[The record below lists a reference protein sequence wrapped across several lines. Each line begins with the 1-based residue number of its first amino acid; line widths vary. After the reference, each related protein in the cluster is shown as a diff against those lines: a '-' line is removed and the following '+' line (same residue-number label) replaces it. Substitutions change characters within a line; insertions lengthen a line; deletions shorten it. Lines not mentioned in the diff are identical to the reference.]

1 MVFTRRALIERLG
14 STSIAL
20 APLSASP
27 FAGQSIPNRERAVT
41 GASDSIATTLL
52 GEPSHADQA
61 LQIVNIESLEGEA
74 RKVISPAR
82 MSFLE
87 PSGDGWSYR
96 ENRRAFNDY
105 PLMPHRLMGISE
117 QAIDQRVTL
126 LGHELP
132 LPIISCPIGSQGMV
146 HADAELSTASGT
158 GMAGTLYVL
167 SGAANKPMEDVAKAA
182 TGPKWFQIYL
192 NRDMGINRWLVQR
205 AKAAGF
211 TAIVLTA
218 DAMGPGQSDE
228 FIRLGRPLPPH
239 FGSGN
244 HDPALGGRGNFSNQ
258 KRDMSYD
265 DIGFLREASGM
276 PVVVKGLLRP
286 EDVSQ
291 SVTAGAGGIW
301 VSNHGGRQ
309 LDGVPASL
317 TALRPA
323 VDVVAGRVPII
334 LDGGVRRGIDVAK
347 ALAIGATVVG
357 IGRPLLWASAV
368 GGPHG
373 VKSAYGQLATELKS
387 AMMLSGVAK
396 VTDLNRTYV
405 AFKD

>member
-1 MVFTRRALIERLG
+1 
-14 STSIAL
+14 
-20 APLSASP
+20 
-27 FAGQSIPNRERAVT
+27 
-41 GASDSIATTLL
+41 
-52 GEPSHADQA
+52 
-61 LQIVNIESLEGEA
+61 
-74 RKVISPAR
+74 
-82 MSFLE
+82 
-87 PSGDGWSYR
+87 
-96 ENRRAFNDY
+96 
-105 PLMPHRLMGISE
+105 
-117 QAIDQRVTL
+117 
-126 LGHELP
+126 
-132 LPIISCPIGSQGMV
+132 
-146 HADAELSTASGT
+146 
-158 GMAGTLYVL
+158 
-167 SGAANKPMEDVAKAA
+167 
-182 TGPKWFQIYL
+182 
-192 NRDMGINRWLVQR
+192 
-205 AKAAGF
+205 
-211 TAIVLTA
+211 
-218 DAMGPGQSDE
+218 MGPGQSDE
-228 FIRLGRPLPPH
+228 FIRFGRPYPPH
-239 FGSGN
+239 SGSGN
-244 HDPALGGRGNFSNQ
+244 HDPALGGGGNFADQ

-405 AFKD
+405 AFK